1 MRAWVIATW
10 EQLLAQIAWHFTV
23 GTFAV
28 LNRYF
33 QVGSKRAM
41 RGVRDRRFTVMLT
54 RLPQRL
60 VHLLPAWLAQK
71 LLIPLFHLH
80 FLLAC
85 ATGLRGSG
93 LAMK

>member
-1 MRAWVIATW
+1 MAF
-10 EQLLAQIAWHFTV
+10 HCGTV
-23 GTFAV
+23 AV
-28 LNRYF
+28 LSQYF
-33 QVGSKRAM
+33 RVVSKRAM
-41 RGVRDRRFTVMLT
+41 RGVRGRRFTVMLT

-71 LLIPLFHLH
+71 LLIPLFHLR